1 LRRVLP
7 FLAATVVVVGFV
19 NFFWSVGVSGGLR
32 PIPLW
37 ITHPLTLLG
46 MAYLLFQFVF
56 PAALRRQSA
65 TEAVEREQALRA
77 SGPQLAAAN
86 PGGQIGNL
94 NMSRGLLAVR
104 VYPGGILLKPIFMK
118 PAAILKLEITSFH
131 VKKTLWGGRYVE
143 LTYTS
148 SAINSPLILYASPE
162 SDIARAIEQIAGM
175 PLAFP

>member
-7 FLAATVVVVGFV
+7 FLAAAVVVVGFV
-19 NFFWSVGVSGGLR
+19 NFFWTVGAAGGRVL
-32 PIPLW
+32 IPLW
-37 ITHPLTLLG
+37 ISHPLLLLG

-56 PAALRRQSA
+56 PAAMGPQNA
-65 TEAVEREQALRA
+65 TGIMEREQALLA

-86 PGGQIGNL
+86 PGGRIGNL

-104 VYPGGILLKPIFMK
+104 VFPGGILLKPIFMK
-118 PAAILKLEITSFH
+118 PAVILKSEITSFR
-131 VKKTLWGGRYVE
+131 VKKTLLGGRYVE
-143 LTYTS
+143 LTYAS

-162 SDIARAIEQIAGM
+162 SEIARAIEQIAGM